1 MYNLLVKSPQ
11 SMIYNCQI
19 LEVDLRNLPFW
30 DPKKAWLHYIILT
43 FQRAVWN
50 KRPRVPKRQRG
61 GFCPILSEKNGGPMR
76 IESWTAVFRENSL
89 GIPHYL
95 QMIQEFRNITR
106 WLGVGWVCSRG
117 ITERFFTSTCFIL
130 ENGAIFCFPRD
141 PIILSE
147 DDWDVQWPSEQS
159 SWLPVTFSEGEPGSL
174 GFVQRHILKGYLRG
188 MMA

>member
-1 MYNLLVKSPQ
+1 MRNLIVWYAAYAFIFTYLHTVHHMYNLLVKSPQ

-30 DPKKAWLHYIILT
+30 VPKKAWLHYIILT
-43 FQRAVWN
+43 FKRAVWN

-106 WLGVGWVCSRG
+106 WLGGRVGMFQGYNRK
-117 ITERFFTSTCFIL
+117 IL
-130 ENGAIFCFPRD
+130 HKHVFYIGEWCNFLFP
-141 PIILSE
+141 
-147 DDWDVQWPSEQS
+147 
-159 SWLPVTFSEGEPGSL
+159 
-174 GFVQRHILKGYLRG
+174 
-188 MMA
+188 